1 MVDLIDVSL
10 QFGGRYLFRDV
21 NLKINSGDKLSLV
34 GANGTGKT
42 SLLRMLN
49 GSLQPEKGNIYKQRR
64 LSIGYLPQENV
75 THSGKTVLEEAS
87 SAFPGIL
94 AQREKETEITRL
106 LETVTDEAQ
115 RDELIYALGDVHQK
129 LQEYDSYSLE
139 ARVSKVLRGL
149 GFEEEDL
156 VRMTDEFS
164 GGWQMRLALAKILI
178 AESDLIMLDEPTNH
192 LDIDSLEWLTSFLQ
206 GYKGSLLIVS
216 HDKTFID
223 NVTDKTL
230 EIYLGKFNIFNGKYD
245 DYLKFKEERD
255 RQTEALYETQQKK
268 IKETERFIE
277 RFRYKASKARQ
288 VQSRVK
294 KLEKVELIEL
304 PEYTSEINLRFPP
317 APPSGRTVMTLS
329 KVHKYYGEKQIFRDL
344 DFEIMKGDKIAFVGP
359 NGAGK
364 TTLAKILAGVTDISH
379 GQVITGHNV
388 MTAYYAQDVTASLD
402 PDIDILETIAQVSE
416 NTTVP
421 YLRGLLGSF
430 LFTGDDVFKKVG
442 VLSGG
447 EKSRVCL
454 AKILS
459 AKFNFIILDEPTNHL
474 DISSKK
480 ILQKALSDFEGSLVL
495 VSHDVDFLRP
505 IVNKVVRIERGLF
518 RQYEDG
524 IDYYLL
530 KRNQEAAA
538 VQQTAA
544 QVKKSAADT
553 TRKDIKRLEAELRQ
567 EKYNRTKDL
576 RKKLEKSESEIALLE
591 GKQKSIEDRLA
602 DPTLYQRPD
611 ELKAANAEY
620 KEIKEKLAKVY
631 GDWETVS
638 IKLDEIDREFEERG
652 SSLAAG

>member
-10 QFGGRYLFRDV
+10 QFGGRYLFREV

-49 GSLQPEKGNIYKQRR
+49 GDLQPEKGNIYKQRR

-75 THSGKTVLEEAS
+75 THSGKTVLAEAS

-106 LETVTDEAQ
+106 LETVTDETQ

-129 LQEYDSYSLE
+129 LEEYDSYSLE
-139 ARVSKVLRGL
+139 ARVSKVLNGL
-149 GFEEEDL
+149 GFDEEDL
-156 VRMTDEFS
+156 TRMTDEFS

-223 NVTDKTL
+223 SVTDKTL
-230 EIYLGKFNIFNGKYD
+230 EIYLGKFNIYNGRYD

-255 RQTEALYETQQKK
+255 RQTEAQYEVQQKK

-294 KLEKVELIEL
+294 QLEKVEMIEL

-317 APPSGRTVMTLS
+317 APPSGKTVMTLNKVS
-329 KVHKYYGEKQIFRDL
+329 KNYGEKKIFREL
-344 DFEIMKGDKIAFVGP
+344 DFEILKGDKIAFVGP

-364 TTLAKILAGVTDISH
+364 TTLAKIMAGVADIS
-379 GQVITGHNV
+379 GGEVVTGYNV

-402 PDIDILETIAQVSE
+402 PELDILETIAQVSE

-474 DISSKK
+474 DISSKR
-480 ILQKALSDFEGSLVL
+480 ILQKALADFEGSLVL

-530 KRNQEAAA
+530 KRNQELAAQ
-538 VQQTAA
+538 QQTNN
-544 QVKKSAADT
+544 QIKKSSSEN
-553 TRKDIKRLEAELRQ
+553 TRKDIKRIEAELRQ

-576 RKKLEKSESEIALLE
+576 RKKLEKTEAEIAALE
-591 GKQKSIEDRLA
+591 TKQSAIEERLA
-602 DPTLYQRPD
+602 DATLYQRPD
-611 ELKAANAEY
+611 ELKTVNAEY
-620 KEIKEKLAKVY
+620 KSVKEKLDRVY
-631 GDWETVS
+631 TEWERIT
-638 IKLDEIDREFEERG
+638 IRLDEIEKEFEER
-652 SSLAAG
+652 LKF